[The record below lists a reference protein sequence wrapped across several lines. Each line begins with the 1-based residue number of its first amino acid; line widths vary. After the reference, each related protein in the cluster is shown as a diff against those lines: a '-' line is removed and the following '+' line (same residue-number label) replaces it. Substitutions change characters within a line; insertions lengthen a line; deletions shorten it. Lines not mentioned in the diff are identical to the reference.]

1 MRCRPAKPRLLAA
14 TIACLALTVTLA
26 GAGVASATPQE
37 ERQGSQI
44 LSELES
50 GNLECSEASPS
61 DFELVGE
68 YAMGRMFGSPSQHEA
83 MNQIMSRMMGAR
95 GEERVHEAMGRRFSG
110 CGGGQLPA
118 GFGRMMGAVNA
129 LGMMGGGM
137 MGGANRSERFYGGPG
152 SMMGGYGSPTNTNDD
167 DFDGPSAAAMVG
179 MMAVL
184 IGAVALALFLLARR
198 RPSGPLDTLERR
210 YAKGELSAEEYQE
223 RKRLLEGS
231 RSR

>member
-1 MRCRPAKPRLLAA
+1 MRNKATKPRLLAA
-14 TIACLALTVTLA
+14 IACLALTAALA
-26 GAGVASATPQE
+26 SPGIASATPQE
-37 ERQGSQI
+37 EQQGSQI
-44 LSELES
+44 LRELES
-50 GNLECSEASPS
+50 GKLKCGDASAA

-83 MNQIMSRMMGAR
+83 MNQMMSRMMGAR
-95 GEERVHEAMGRRFSG
+95 GEESIHEAMGRRFSG

-129 LGMMGGGM
+129 MGMMGGGM
-137 MGGANRSERFYGGPG
+137 MGAANQDGGSYGGGPG
-152 SMMGGYGSPTNTNDD
+152 SMMGGYGSSTNTNDEG
-167 DFDGPSAAAMVG
+167 FDGPSAAAMVG

-198 RPSGPLDTLERR
+198 RPSGPLDTLKRR
-210 YAKGELSAEEYQE
+210 FAKGELTAEEYQE

-231 RSR
+231 